1 MRFHHKARYISI
13 KMKKFSCNQ
22 IFIVW
27 FVMQF
32 LFLASRGVHH
42 IGELIIG
49 GIFFV
54 SLIGIIFGRNKVRI
68 MSLFGLSV
76 YSALSFIGAVMIVAM
91 TYNLPGQNPI
101 YGVLYIVCLIVAII
115 NLFLVFKAIKDFA
128 KNDR

>member
-1 MRFHHKARYISI
+1 
-13 KMKKFSCNQ
+13 MKKYSFNQ

-54 SLIGIIFGRNKVRI
+54 SLIGIIFGKSKVRI
-68 MSLFGLSV
+68 ISLLGLSV
-76 YSALSFIGAVMIVAM
+76 YSALSFIGAVTIVVFFYA
-91 TYNLPGQNPI
+91 LPSQNMV
-101 YGVLYIVCLIVAII
+101 YGVLYHVYLLVALV
-115 NLFLVFKAIKDFA
+115 NLFLVFKAIKDYT
-128 KNDR
+128 KNDRRQ

>member
-1 MRFHHKARYISI
+1 
-13 KMKKFSCNQ
+13 MKKFSFNQ
-22 IFIVW
+22 TFIVW
-27 FVMQF
+27 FVIQF

-54 SLIGIIFGRNKVRI
+54 SLIGVIFGKSKVRI
-68 MSLFGLSV
+68 MALFGLSV
-76 YSALSFIGAVMIVAM
+76 YSALSFLGAVTIVAM
-91 TYNLPGQNPI
+91 TYNLPGQDPI

>member
-1 MRFHHKARYISI
+1 
-13 KMKKFSCNQ
+13 MKKYSFNQ

-54 SLIGIIFGRNKVRI
+54 SLIGIIFGKSKVRI
-68 MSLFGLSV
+68 ISLFGLSV
-76 YSALSFIGAVMIVAM
+76 YSALSFIGAVTIVAISH
-91 TYNLPGQNPI
+91 NLPGQDPI
-101 YGVLYIVCLIVAII
+101 YDVLYIFCLIVAII
-115 NLFLVFKAIKDFA
+115 NLFLVFKAIKGSA
-128 KNDR
+128 KK